1 MRERISQDI
10 KKAMKDKAVLRLSTL
25 RMALADFQKKEK
37 EKGEPVKDE
46 EAIQIIQSMLRK
58 RKDSVEQ
65 YRKAGREELAQKE
78 EQEITILNEYLP
90 EQMSE
95 EQVRELAIKTIS
107 GLGVTGPKEMG
118 RVMGSLVKQLSGK
131 ADGGTIS
138 RIVKEELQKLA
149 S

>member
-1 MRERISQDI
+1 MKERISQDI

>member
-10 KKAMKDKAVLRLSTL
+10 KKAMKEKAVLRLSTL

>member
-1 MRERISQDI
+1 MKERISQDI
-10 KKAMKDKAVLRLSTL
+10 KKAMKAKEVLRLSTL

-46 EAIQIIQSMLRK
+46 EAIQIIQSMIRK

-78 EQEITILNEYLP
+78 GQEITILNEYLP

-95 EQVRELAIKTIS
+95 EQVRDLAIKTIS
-107 GLGVTGPKEMG
+107 ELGVTGPKEMG
-118 RVMGSLVKQLSGK
+118 RVIGSLVKQLSGR

>member
-1 MRERISQDI
+1 MKERVSQDI
-10 KKAMKDKAVLRLSTL
+10 KKAMKAKEVLRLSTL

-46 EAIQIIQSMLRK
+46 EAIQIIQSMIRK

-107 GLGVTGPKEMG
+107 ELGVTGPKEMG
-118 RVMGSLVKQLSGK
+118 KVMGSLVKQLSGK

-138 RIVKEELQKLA
+138 RIVKEELQNLA

>member
-10 KKAMKDKAVLRLSTL
+10 KKAMKEKAVLRLSTL

-131 ADGGTIS
+131 ADGRTIS

>member
-1 MRERISQDI
+1 MKERVSQDI
-10 KKAMKDKAVLRLSTL
+10 KKAMKAKGVLRLSTL

-46 EAIQIIQSMLRK
+46 EAIQIIQSMIRK

-107 GLGVTGPKEMG
+107 ELGVTGPKEMG

>member
-1 MRERISQDI
+1 MKERISQDI
-10 KKAMKDKAVLRLSTL
+10 KKAMKAKEVLRLSTL

-46 EAIQIIQSMLRK
+46 EAILIIQSMIRK

-107 GLGVTGPKEMG
+107 ELGVTGPKEMG
-118 RVMGSLVKQLSGK
+118 KVMGSLVKQLSGK
-131 ADGGTIS
+131 TDGGTIS
-138 RIVKEELQKLA
+138 RIVKEELQNLA

>member
-107 GLGVTGPKEMG
+107 GLGITGPKEMG

>member
-1 MRERISQDI
+1 MKERVSQDI
-10 KKAMKDKAVLRLSTL
+10 KKAMKAKEVLRLSTL

-46 EAIQIIQSMLRK
+46 EAIQIIQSMIRK

-95 EQVRELAIKTIS
+95 EQVRKMAIKTIS
-107 GLGVTGPKEMG
+107 ELGVTGPKEMG

-138 RIVKEELQKLA
+138 CIVKEELQKLA

>member
-1 MRERISQDI
+1 MKERISQDI
-10 KKAMKDKAVLRLSTL
+10 KKAMKAKEVLRLSTL

-46 EAIQIIQSMLRK
+46 EAIQIIQSMIRK

-95 EQVRELAIKTIS
+95 EQVRDLAIKTIS
-107 GLGVTGPKEMG
+107 ELGVTGPKEMG

>member
-1 MRERISQDI
+1 MRKRISQDI
-10 KKAMKDKAVLRLSTL
+10 KKAMKEKAVLRLSTL

-107 GLGVTGPKEMG
+107 GLGVTDPKEMG

>member
-1 MRERISQDI
+1 MKERISQDI
-10 KKAMKDKAVLRLSTL
+10 KKAMKAKEVLRLSTL

-46 EAIQIIQSMLRK
+46 EALQIIQSMIRK

-78 EQEITILNEYLP
+78 EQEITILNDYLP
-90 EQMSE
+90 EQMGE
-95 EQVRELAIKTIS
+95 EQVREVAIKTIS
-107 GLGVTGPKEMG
+107 ELGVTGPKEMG